1 MKSDKGR
8 RVSVRLKIRWTSC
21 KTQSDQCT
29 SYVISRLTSPAPAT
43 VQRDAEGG
51 SKKFMSSGLQ
61 SRKLRDLCHSF
72 IQQAATES
80 LKPKFSEGT
89 SESPINSPHFDLP
102 VLNYIQPMT

>member
-1 MKSDKGR
+1 MLG
-8 RVSVRLKIRWTSC
+8 
-21 KTQSDQCT
+21 
-29 SYVISRLTSPAPAT
+29 RLTSPTPAT

-102 VLNYIQPMT
+102 GAQLHTADDLGLSIELDTMFSFNIYERLWQS